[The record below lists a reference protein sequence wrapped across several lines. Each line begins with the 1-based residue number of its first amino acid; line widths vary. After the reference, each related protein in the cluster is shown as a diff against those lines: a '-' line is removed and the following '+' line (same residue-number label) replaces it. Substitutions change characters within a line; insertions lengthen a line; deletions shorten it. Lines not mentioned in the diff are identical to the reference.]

1 MITLA
6 PYVGPGENNGMPAY
20 TLASTGMQML
30 AAIVDSLSLKDLES
44 RAWGGSHEIDS
55 IWRHLWV
62 DRLVKDL
69 SAPIRFLG
77 DDETD
82 VDTFEYHWPED
93 VCTNCETPLRD
104 EDVSCPECKYEGF
117 SDE

>member
-55 IWRHLWV
+55 IWRHLWIA
-62 DRLVKDL
+62 RLVDGMTL
-69 SAPIRFLG
+69 VPE
-77 DDETD
+77 DDD
-82 VDTFEYHWPED
+82 DFAYHWPED
-93 VCTNCETPLRD
+93 VCTVCETPLRD
-104 EDVSCPECKYEGF
+104 EDVACPECKYEGF